1 MDWFLYDI
9 DLRHERVKQILC
21 MYKIIFNIYNILF
34 AMFLFTNFR
43 VKDNWDNQP
52 FSL

>member
-21 MYKIIFNIYNILF
+21 MYKIIFIYNILF